1 MQTGFR
7 FNLSPVK
14 EPLGFIKVV
23 EWLTA
28 VFAFGS
34 CGGYSGR
41 NVISL
46 FCSSGSNETLDA
58 TFSYPFRFRVFIFRR
73 DDIIVSALLPRL
85 NQVQLVAENFTLCNH
100 TVSET
105 HLVGD
110 SSSSA
115 EFFVAVAVLA
125 FLYCMA
131 ALLVYVGYMHVYR
144 DSDFGPMFDFV
155 VTAAFAF
162 LWLVCSSAWARGLQL
177 VKYATGTEGIAST
190 LLPCGE
196 DGMTC
201 EVTEFASLRTLN
213 ISVVFGFLNLIVWAG
228 NAWFVYKET
237 RWHSQKVNSQQAASR
252 GPGPA
257 PI

>member
-7 FNLSPVK
+7 FNWSPVK
-14 EPLGFIKVV
+14 EPLGFVKVV

-28 VFAFGS
+28 VFSFAS
-34 CGGYSGR
+34 CSGFSGR
-41 NVISL
+41 NFVSL
-46 FCSSGSNETLDA
+46 FCAAGNNETLDA
-58 TFSYPFRFRVFIFRR
+58 SFSYPFR
-73 DDIIVSALLPRL
+73 L
-85 NQVQLVAENFTLCNH
+85 NQVRLVEGNVSLCNH
-100 TVSET
+100 TSTET

-125 FLYCMA
+125 FLYSMA

-162 LWLVCSSAWARGLQL
+162 LWLVSSSAWARGLQV

-190 LLPCGE
+190 LLPCRDAGV
-196 DGMTC
+196 TC
-201 EVTEFASLRTLN
+201 EVTEFTSMRTLN

-237 RWHSQKVNSQQAASR
+237 RWHSQKVNSQPAAGR